1 MIFTFVRLISSPVR
15 KVGAAGS
22 LASPD
27 FGLRAMC
34 QASHSIYTAP
44 SQDSIPTY
52 WPSAAPTL
60 WTQVTPDEWP
70 DWVRPSGAHDAYNT
84 GDKVTHNGK
93 QYTSQI
99 DGNTTEPGTDERW
112 WSETKE

>member
-1 MIFTFVRLISSPVR
+1 MAQRRAHPLDAGHAGR
-15 KVGAAGS
+15 MAA
-22 LASPD
+22 
-27 FGLRAMC
+27 
-34 QASHSIYTAP
+34 
-44 SQDSIPTY
+44 
-52 WPSAAPTL
+52 
-60 WTQVTPDEWP
+60 
-70 DWVRPSGAHDAYNT
+70 WVRPSGAHDAYNT

>member
-1 MIFTFVRLISSPVR
+1 
-15 KVGAAGS
+15 
-22 LASPD
+22 
-27 FGLRAMC
+27 MC
-34 QASHSIYTAP
+34 IR
-44 SQDSIPTY
+44 D
-52 WPSAAPTL
+52 
-60 WTQVTPDEWP
+60 
-70 DWVRPSGAHDAYNT
+70 RPSGAHDAYNT